1 MPTKPATAAGPAGG
15 LRDDARPLRP
25 WRWRGRGALTSAPV
39 RCAPDEWY
47 IVRLR
52 PAYAAVAR
60 RTALMARFLRHG
72 AVLTRRCVALHA
84 RGGPGADELLGWVQ
98 SPARAT
104 HVEVALPAVAS
115 APQIEELHFQDVSE
129 RDPKCHPMANTPRW
143 AVYQP
148 PFPLRRVILPAS
160 LYELTDLVDWAAL
173 EVIDHPVSRD
183 KLAKR
188 LRGAAVVLDP
198 RWVSTLGLTWADVQQ
213 LAASAWL
220 LVDLD
225 TTAALLAKAGLAHTQ
240 VERHASAH
248 GIMSARV
255 EYADV
260 PTRGHALQDVLPLAS
275 LDAHGGFT
283 TRVLRANRSWKRYA
297 DGAGFATL
305 LASETPWVEHHGDIL
320 SGALPVGRGELIT
333 TDLPW
338 MVAGRHG
345 RQLAPRSAT
354 HLLRMHLGAPLADHL
369 QYWNRWDDDG
379 VVVRDI
385 CDFAR
390 RTAPL
395 QALRWQPTRGG
406 VEQLGVAL
414 VPPGP
419 VTEQVLLRTGRI
431 DGADRHDGVPP
442 EAMCIFIRWLA
453 REVREQTDWA
463 RQHLAAR
470 VVTWQFD
477 AAEQVKFAVNYD
489 SALSLGDVPTRVVH
503 LRRGGEADFVGPPRP
518 VSTRVAREDL
528 LTLDVDE
535 GLYGDGSLAFQEEL
549 TQRLRAVLER

>member
-1 MPTKPATAAGPAGG
+1 MPTKRATIVGPNGG
-15 LRDDARPLRP
+15 LRDDARPVRP
-25 WRWRGRGALTSAPV
+25 WRWTRRGSLASAPV

-52 PAYAAVAR
+52 PAYTAVAR
-60 RTALMARFLRHG
+60 RTSVLVSFQRHG
-72 AVLTRRCVALHA
+72 EELARRCITLHA

-98 SPARAT
+98 SPPKAT
-104 HVEVALPAVAS
+104 HAVVTLPEVAGGPL
-115 APQIEELHFQDVSE
+115 IDELNFQDVSE

-143 AVYQP
+143 QTYQP
-148 PFPLRRVILPAS
+148 PFPLRRVVLPAS
-160 LYELTDLVDWAAL
+160 LYELTDLIDWAEL
-173 EVIDHPVSRD
+173 EVIDTPTSRD

-188 LRGAAVVLDP
+188 LRGAAAVLDP
-198 RWVSTLGLTWADVQQ
+198 RWVSTLGLTWADVQH
-213 LAASAWL
+213 LAESAWL

-260 PTRGHALQDVLPLAS
+260 PTRGHALQDVLPLSS
-275 LDAHGGFT
+275 LDPHGGFA
-283 TRVLRANRSWKRYA
+283 TRVLRANRSWKKFA
-297 DGAGFATL
+297 DAAGFATL
-305 LASETPWVEHHGDIL
+305 LASETPWVEYHGDIL

-333 TDLPW
+333 TDLPCI
-338 MVAGRHG
+338 VAGRYG
-345 RQLAPRSAT
+345 RQLAPRIAT

-369 QYWNRWDDDG
+369 QYWNRWDDDT

-395 QALRWQPTRGG
+395 QALRWQPTRDG
-406 VEQLGVAL
+406 VEQLGIAL

-419 VTEQVLLRTGRI
+419 INGQILLRTGRI

-442 EAMCIFIRWLA
+442 EPLCIFFRWLA
-453 REVREQTDWA
+453 REYREQTDWA
-463 RQHLAAR
+463 RKHLAER
-470 VVTWQFD
+470 IVTWQFD
-477 AAEQVKFAVNYD
+477 AADQVKFAVNYD
-489 SALSLGDVPTRVVH
+489 SAQPLADLPARIVH
-503 LRRGGEADFVGPPRP
+503 LRRGGESDYVGTPR
-518 VSTRVAREDL
+518 RVATGAAREDV
-528 LTLDVDE
+528 LTLEADE